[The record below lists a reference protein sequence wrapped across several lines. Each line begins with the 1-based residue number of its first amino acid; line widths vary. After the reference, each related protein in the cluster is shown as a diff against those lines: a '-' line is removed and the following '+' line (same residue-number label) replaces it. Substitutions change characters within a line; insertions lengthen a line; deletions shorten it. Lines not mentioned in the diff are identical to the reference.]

1 MPSQQLGVAKGPQAG
16 RATSGG
22 QTGPIPLSCHSLW
35 AVSPHLSGACLGLSL
50 GLTKEIKKEG
60 RKVGERQFLQRSSS
74 RLGSGLLPKSAK
86 KAPLK
91 AFLTC
96 HLPGAFRGGNRGKR
110 NSTTYKQT
118 DPSGKHTRT
127 QAHVCGPGIHTCTRK
142 QLFRTH
148 SCPCAH
154 TISYLQPHFVFS
166 SHPLLGGELNSRNTH
181 SHLSHLIARPQYTHT
196 G

>member
-1 MPSQQLGVAKGPQAG
+1 MWQKVPRPDGPLQGARLGPSLC
-16 RATSGG
+16 RATAFG
-22 QTGPIPLSCHSLW
+22 QSALTSQGPAW
-35 AVSPHLSGACLGLSL
+35 ACPWGSPKRSR
-50 GLTKEIKKEG
+50 KKEG

-74 RLGSGLLPKSAK
+74 RLGSGPLPKSAK

-127 QAHVCGPGIHTCTRK
+127 RAHVCGPGIHTCTRK

-181 SHLSHLIARPQYTHT
+181 CHLSHLIARPQYTHT